1 MTDSTSPGRPRL
13 YSSSSEKV
21 QAFRQRQA
29 EGGYLRR
36 EVLLT
41 QTVATRVAELAKAH
55 QVSTIDVTSALL
67 EQGLAAYDSRESA
80 SAQRSVVGARGIQGS
95 VAEPPI
101 FFGLASAAQLTG
113 PMASAQAPLPQV
125 KEQLTASSAGGQL
138 AQAFDE
144 QSNPPRAPTAAAD
157 PITDFFN
164 RRKETLNARK
174 S

>member
-1 MTDSTSPGRPRL
+1 MTDSSSPGRPRL

-41 QTVATRVAELAKAH
+41 QAVATRVAELAKAH

-67 EQGLAAYDSRESA
+67 EQGLTAYESRDSLGSMAAA
-80 SAQRSVVGARGIQGS
+80 GVVRGVQTPA
-95 VAEPPI
+95 VEQPI
-101 FFGLASAAQLTG
+101 FFGLSSSAPLTG
-113 PMASAQAPLPQV
+113 PMASAKAPPQV
-125 KEQLTASSAGGQL
+125 KEQLTASSAAGHL
-138 AQAFDE
+138 VQAFDE
-144 QSNPPRAPTAAAD
+144 QPNPSRAPIPAAD